1 MSKCQ
6 LCSKEVDEREIQEQ
20 IGFSLCLSC
29 DCKYTDQE
37 LTENQM
43 IAIIKDNGISKCTKA
58 EKEQVMAFAFG
69 EDYME
74 SDDKGSKKIYKES
87 E

>member
-6 LCSKEVDEREIQEQ
+6 LCSREVDEREIQEQ

-37 LTENQM
+37 LRIRLEFPNTSEGKHDRDLVLDNLFPRKEN
-43 IAIIKDNGISKCTKA
+43 KFYKG
-58 EKEQVMAFAFG
+58 EK
-69 EDYME
+69 
-74 SDDKGSKKIYKES
+74 I
-87 E
+87 

>member
-1 MSKCQ
+1 MLRNVGGSMSKCQ

-37 LTENQM
+37 LIE
-43 IAIIKDNGISKCTKA
+43 IIK
-58 EKEQVMAFAFG
+58 EKNYE
-69 EDYME
+69 
-74 SDDKGSKKIYKES
+74 
-87 E
+87 